1 METAPVVLFVYNR
14 PHHTKLTIESLV
26 KNTLAD
32 KSKIFIFSDGPKNL
46 KDEKLVNEV
55 REYIKSVKGFE
66 QINIIENKVNKG
78 LANSV
83 IDGVTSI
90 IKRFGKAV
98 VVEDDLE
105 SSLYFLKFMN
115 EALDFYKNENIY
127 SISGYSLPIKIP
139 ADYNENVYIIPRS
152 SSWGWATWLN
162 RWEKADWEV
171 KDFIDFRKDKNSQ
184 KLFNNGGEDL
194 TPMLVA
200 QMSGKIDSWGIRWAY
215 SHFKNNSYCLYPVKS
230 FIKNIGID
238 NSGTHSRSRS
248 STKFDVELAG
258 NKDFSFTKDVKLNS
272 DILESVRRIVKPGF
286 RGKIIN
292 TIKGF

>member
-1 METAPVVLFVYNR
+1 METAPIVLFVYNR
-14 PHHTKLTIESLV
+14 PHHTERTIESLA

-32 KSKIFIFSDGPKNL
+32 KSKIFIFSDGPKNE
-46 KDEKLVNEV
+46 KDEKPVNEV

-66 QINIIENKVNKG
+66 QINILENKVNKG

-90 IKRFGKAV
+90 INSFGKAI

-105 SSLYFLKFMN
+105 SSPYFLKFMN

-127 SISGYSLPIKIP
+127 SVSGYSFPIKIP
-139 ADYNENVYIIPRS
+139 ADYKEDVYILPRS
-152 SSWGWATWLN
+152 SSWGWATWLD

-171 KDFIDFRKDKNSQ
+171 KDFMDFRKDINSK

-194 TPMLVA
+194 TPMLMA

-215 SHFKNNSYCLYPVKS
+215 SHFKSNSYCLYPVKS
-230 FIKNIGID
+230 LINNIGID
-238 NSGTHSRSRS
+238 NSGTHSRA

-258 NKDFSFTKDVKLNS
+258 IDNFNFTKDIKLNA
-272 DILESVRRIVKPGF
+272 DILESVKRFVKLSPI
-286 RGKIIN
+286 RKVIN
-292 TIKGF
+292 TIKGY